1 MCKSLEPPS
10 CNSEGVFPEI
20 GVQRSYRWNC
30 CMLGRIILELQ
41 KLLMSPDSGKRNRR
55 ERESENTSL
64 DIFMYCAGFATKCLN
79 AGIPS
84 AERGVG
90 FIFVFLLSIVT
101 VELDS
106 LQEREH
112 EYQLTYCLLAVLR
125 KTDQRVCMDKADLI
139 DPIQIACLRR

>member
-1 MCKSLEPPS
+1 
-10 CNSEGVFPEI
+10 
-20 GVQRSYRWNC
+20 
-30 CMLGRIILELQ
+30 MLGRIILELQ

-55 ERESENTSL
+55 ERESEDTSL
-64 DIFMYCAGFATKCLN
+64 DIFTYCAEFATKCLN

-90 FIFVFLLSIVT
+90 FIFVFLPFVT

-106 LQEREH
+106 LQERNR
-112 EYQLTYCLLAVLR
+112 EYHLTYCLLAVLR

>member
-55 ERESENTSL
+55 ERESENS
-64 DIFMYCAGFATKCLN
+64 
-79 AGIPS
+79 
-84 AERGVG
+84 
-90 FIFVFLLSIVT
+90 VT
-101 VELDS
+101 VTHNFLAKNCDTFLMLDN
-106 LQEREH
+106 
-112 EYQLTYCLLAVLR
+112 Y
-125 KTDQRVCMDKADLI
+125 VCKIKNLCM
-139 DPIQIACLRR
+139 